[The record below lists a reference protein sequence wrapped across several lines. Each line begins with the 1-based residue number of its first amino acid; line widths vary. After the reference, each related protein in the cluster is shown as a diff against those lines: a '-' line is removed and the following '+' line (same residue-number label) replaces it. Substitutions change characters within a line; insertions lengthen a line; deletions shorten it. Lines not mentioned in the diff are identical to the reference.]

1 PCIGAL
7 SVPLSG
13 LGLLLGFVGLV
24 VALTRRGRGIGFSIA
39 GVGVSGLALCVGLF
53 WNALYRNYLEDSKL
67 KRARIDIETISKE
80 LSNYKA
86 VVGHY
91 PNNLQDLIQPWQ
103 LGDGSTRPPTLRP
116 QNLMDPWDRPY
127 QSSTPNPGPNNA
139 MYQIPDVWS
148 DGPDGG
154 QRIGNW
160 GPVQ

>member
-1 PCIGAL
+1 MIKRDTTAAATRA
-7 SVPLSG
+7 
-13 LGLLLGFVGLV
+13 GFTLMEMLV
-24 VALTRRGRGIGFSIA
+24 VVAILVVLA
-39 GVGVSGLALCVGLF
+39 GAAVPIYL
-53 WNALYRNYLEDSKL
+53 NYLEDSKL

-91 PNNLQDLIQPWQ
+91 PNNIQDLIQPWQ

-148 DGPDGG
+148 EGPSGDGSG
-154 QRIGNW
+154 RIGNW
-160 GPVQ
+160 GKVH